1 MGIQA
6 ISRYPSSADTV
17 PKPSLPYDGSN
28 RRRPVRDLAV
38 IVRLPRRPA
47 AAAAAGAG
55 RPWRW
60 LAAAAAAFAALC
72 IVALSTAPQLAEPD
86 DHAYQASIIAATQG
100 HWLTLS
106 TAQVHALGAQFA
118 QVGPSRRLAGG
129 PGGAP
134 PAPVQWVQLPGGRWI
149 SEKDPGYPFL
159 AAPFQ
164 RLGLIRLAPLFY
176 GALGCLG
183 LFAGA
188 RRWLGDIGGAAA
200 VGLFCSSGAALI
212 FAWRDYMPTFTD
224 ASLIAAGTGA
234 LLWALLADEA
244 IARRRTGTGLLG
256 FLALEAAVFVRYT
269 DLVVLG
275 CAVAAV
281 LAVRWRRAASV
292 PAAALGWWLGSVAAF
307 GAGVAVFDDLVYD
320 GPLRSGYPP
329 GEVTFDLGAVPA
341 NLRSMPAHLIQATP
355 MLVLGLAGLAWIT
368 GRRVR
373 LSRDADEPGRL
384 ARRDFTVALA
394 LAASWFG
401 VWGLYAAYTWTTQ
414 PSLTTLAAVR
424 FYVPALGAVALL
436 GAWLVARVPR
446 PASLAAG
453 VSACV
458 VVVLFGL
465 GVWSF
470 HQMVPRPS
478 SGPVPRPG
486 LSVESTAAIMIRPAR

>member
-1 MGIQA
+1 
-6 ISRYPSSADTV
+6 
-17 PKPSLPYDGSN
+17 
-28 RRRPVRDLAV
+28 
-38 IVRLPRRPA
+38 
-47 AAAAAGAG
+47 
-55 RPWRW
+55 
-60 LAAAAAAFAALC
+60 
-72 IVALSTAPQLAEPD
+72 
-86 DHAYQASIIAATQG
+86 
-100 HWLTLS
+100 
-106 TAQVHALGAQFA
+106 
-118 QVGPSRRLAGG
+118 
-129 PGGAP
+129 
-134 PAPVQWVQLPGGRWI
+134 
-149 SEKDPGYPFL
+149 
-159 AAPFQ
+159 
-164 RLGLIRLAPLFY
+164 
-176 GALGCLG
+176 
-183 LFAGA
+183 
-188 RRWLGDIGGAAA
+188 
-200 VGLFCSSGAALI
+200 
-212 FAWRDYMPTFTD
+212 
-224 ASLIAAGTGA
+224 
-234 LLWALLADEA
+234 
-244 IARRRTGTGLLG
+244 
-256 FLALEAAVFVRYT
+256 
-269 DLVVLG
+269 
-275 CAVAAV
+275 
-281 LAVRWRRAASV
+281 
-292 PAAALGWWLGSVAAF
+292 
-307 GAGVAVFDDLVYD
+307 
-320 GPLRSGYPP
+320 
-329 GEVTFDLGAVPA
+329 
-341 NLRSMPAHLIQATP
+341 MPAHLIQAMP